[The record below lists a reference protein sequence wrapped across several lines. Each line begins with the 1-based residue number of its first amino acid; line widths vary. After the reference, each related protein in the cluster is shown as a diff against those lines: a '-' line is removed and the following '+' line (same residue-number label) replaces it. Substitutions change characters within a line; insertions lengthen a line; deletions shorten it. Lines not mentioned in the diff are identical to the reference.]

1 MLKLDQSWK
10 RVGWLILNDLR
21 RKRKLL
27 ALIFLLT
34 FGYLSILFLDPSMS
48 ISSLWEILLRSNA
61 TAVSNSVTTT
71 TYYYSGGSVIS
82 GLGNS
87 FHELKFH
94 IQYFPAALFI
104 VGFIVTSISFMEYGD
119 IGSTRFHM
127 TIPAKLGEKWIS
139 KLIIS
144 TIIFPLFFL
153 CLYQCFAVATYHW
166 GATNGVEYVKL
177 PFFDTLVWQFI
188 GLYMVSQCFVFMFA
202 VIYRKYSFVKLI
214 LTYMGLYFLCALV
227 LNLSL
232 IIMLPEMNPLD
243 EPYRHN
249 LFDWSNYQGFL
260 NHNVKTLSDTF
271 GPILGYFKSS
281 YFMMLA
287 VVVALLLSFMRFK
300 ELEA

>member
-10 RVGWLILNDLR
+10 RVGWLIWNDLR

-27 ALIFLLT
+27 ALIFLMT

-48 ISSLWEILLRSNA
+48 ISSLWEVLLKSNA
-61 TAVSNSVTTT
+61 AAVSTSVTTT
-71 TYYYSGGSVIS
+71 TYYSGSSVI
-82 GLGNS
+82 GNT
-87 FHELKFH
+87 FHKLKFH

-119 IGSTRFHM
+119 IRSTRFHM

-139 KLIIS
+139 KLIIT

-166 GATNGVEYVKL
+166 GATNGLEYVKL
-177 PFFDTLVWQFI
+177 PFFDPLVWQFV
-188 GLYMVSQCFVFMFA
+188 GLYMVSQCFVFLFA

-232 IIMLPEMNPLD
+232 IIMLPEMNVLD
-243 EPYRHN
+243 EPYNHN
-249 LFDWSNYQGFL
+249 LFDWSNYLGFL
-260 NHNVKTLSDTF
+260 NHNVKTLSATF
-271 GPILGYFKSS
+271 SPVLSYFNSS
-281 YFMMLA
+281 YFMVLA